1 MEHRFILELFGYAA
15 SALIA
20 ISLMMSS
27 ILRLRIINLAGAAA
41 FATYGLLI
49 HAYPVVVLNSCI
61 VLVNVFYLVRMLRAI
76 LWLVPDRR
84 IERVLVKRE

>member
-1 MEHRFILELFGYAA
+1 MDRPLLLELVGYAA

-27 ILRLRIINLAGAAA
+27 ILRLRLINLAGAAA

-49 HAYPVVVLNSCI
+49 RAYPVAVLTES
-61 VLVNVFYLVRMLRAI
+61 LF
-76 LWLVPDRR
+76 W
-84 IERVLVKRE
+84 